1 MNMSYCMFENT
12 VNAIGQCRSQLIEEG
27 FERTEAEAGEYERPH
42 VLGLVELCRKVVA
55 EFDEG
60 EYGTDEMD
68 ADTSPLEADK
78 AIDVRASVEDMLRTV
93 SFVSLNEEEKHYA
106 IVSNGD
112 DIGDVIYSYGDEE
125 WTATGTDDYEG
136 FRSTSSTRMGAVR
149 KIFEFGRNHAD
160 TSPMEAN

>member
-1 MNMSYCMFENT
+1 M
-12 VNAIGQCRSQLIEEG
+12 
-27 FERTEAEAGEYERPH
+27 
-42 VLGLVELCRKVVA
+42 CRKVVE

-60 EYGTDEMD
+60 DYRTDEMG